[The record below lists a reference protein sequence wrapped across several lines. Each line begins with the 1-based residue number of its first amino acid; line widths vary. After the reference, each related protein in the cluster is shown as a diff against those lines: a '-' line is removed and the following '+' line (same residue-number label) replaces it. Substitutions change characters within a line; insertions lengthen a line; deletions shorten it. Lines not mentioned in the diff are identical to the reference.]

1 MDVLQRRRK
10 KVAGTGT
17 STAAPR
23 LKASCSFD
31 GFPRGRPGAPG
42 ALPGHVRA
50 SRRVW
55 GRPRAATQSPSRAE
69 GAQVAHDTRGGR
81 GTRGE
86 LWR

>member
-23 LKASCSFD
+23 LRQRKASCSFD
-31 GFPRGRPGAPG
+31 GPAPG